1 MKFIKKIS
9 KETGNTESNNITK
22 ILKGSVIS
30 IILTIIGLLVYSVIL
45 ANTEIG
51 ESTVNYIVMGIT
63 SISIL
68 IGSILSIS
76 KIEKNGAIVGGIY
89 VIVIYLLSS
98 IINSNFNINLS
109 AIILMVVSIIAGMI
123 GGIIGVNIKKQ

>member
-30 IILTIIGLLVYSVIL
+30 IILTIIGLLV

-76 KIEKNGAIVGGIY
+76 KIEKKGILNGAIVGGIY

-98 IINSNFNINLS
+98 IINSNFNINFS
-109 AIILMVVSIIAGMI
+109 SIILMVVSIIAGMI